1 MSMTSINVEV
11 ACPAVWVFESMA
23 GSRVDSAEKVEK
35 SEEEDI
41 TGE

>member
-1 MSMTSINVEV
+1 
-11 ACPAVWVFESMA
+11 VFESMA